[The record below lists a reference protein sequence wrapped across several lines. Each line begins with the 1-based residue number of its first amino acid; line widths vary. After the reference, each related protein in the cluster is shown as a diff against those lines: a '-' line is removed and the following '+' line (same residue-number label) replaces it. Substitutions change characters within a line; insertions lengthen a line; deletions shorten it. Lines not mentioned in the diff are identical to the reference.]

1 MALFGTL
8 QKGSRGDEV
17 RKLQTSLTTAG
28 YDVGASGIDGIYGP
42 ATEKAVVNYQKD
54 KGLQADGIAG
64 AETLGSLYGEQE
76 KENHDPEVENRYQ
89 QALKELEGVK
99 EAKPQYAGT
108 YESRLEELYNRIVN
122 RQPFSYDRENSS
134 YLQARDQY
142 RRQGQLAMLDTLGQ
156 AAGLTGGYSNS
167 YAQSMAQQAYQ
178 GYLEKLGQLE
188 SELYARA
195 KDSYNQQGQS
205 LLDQYGML
213 ENLSQREY
221 DRYRDALSQYNQE
234 ISQGRNQAN
243 DAYDRWLDAR
253 ELDAQEK
260 EYLLAVQ
267 KYLSK

>member
-1 MALFGTL
+1 
-8 QKGSRGDEV
+8 
-17 RKLQTSLTTAG
+17 
-28 YDVGASGIDGIYGP
+28 
-42 ATEKAVVNYQKD
+42 
-54 KGLQADGIAG
+54 
-64 AETLGSLYGEQE
+64 
-76 KENHDPEVENRYQ
+76 
-89 QALKELEGVK
+89 
-99 EAKPQYAGT
+99 
-108 YESRLEELYNRIVN
+108 
-122 RQPFSYDRENSS
+122 
-134 YLQARDQY
+134 
-142 RRQGQLAMLDTLGQ
+142 MLDTLGQ

-267 KYLSK
+267 KYLGKA